1 MEKKTI
7 GVKMKVLY
15 APSKREYNDDLHG
28 NVACGFDVMVLETLV
43 GLEMLE
49 VSYLPHIQTSLKI
62 VESIKDIFG
71 DSIDCCKNA
80 PKKIE
85 VVVSDVS
92 NMVFKYAFLTQKPSI
107 LCLFGFNGI
116 TYPTNDK
123 YYSMLESVTHNVY
136 SLEELKKA
144 FLEYSVIQKAKITKI
159 QEFFRGAVI

>member
-1 MEKKTI
+1 MLLSYINNVSVPKSSEDLSE
-7 GVKMKVLY
+7 LY
-15 APSKREYNDDLHG
+15 YKNHL
-28 NVACGFDVMVLETLV
+28 LV
-43 GLEMLE
+43 
-49 VSYLPHIQTSLKI
+49 
-62 VESIKDIFG
+62 D
-71 DSIDCCKNA
+71 
-80 PKKIE
+80 
-85 VVVSDVS
+85 DVS

-144 FLEYSVIQKAKITKI
+144 FLEYSVIQKAKITKM